1 MTANPYGPDDVLG
14 AIARAVVP
22 ITTNGVQRFLDV
34 EPSDVPGD
42 GYIEVGGEG
51 YTCARFYVQITPDP
65 FFRMDPDT
73 PL

>member
-1 MTANPYGPDDVLG
+1 MTASPYGPDDVLG

-34 EPSDVPGD
+34 ETSDVPGD

-51 YTCARFYVQITPDP
+51 CTYARFHVRLTPDP
-65 FFRMDPDT
+65 SFRLDPDT